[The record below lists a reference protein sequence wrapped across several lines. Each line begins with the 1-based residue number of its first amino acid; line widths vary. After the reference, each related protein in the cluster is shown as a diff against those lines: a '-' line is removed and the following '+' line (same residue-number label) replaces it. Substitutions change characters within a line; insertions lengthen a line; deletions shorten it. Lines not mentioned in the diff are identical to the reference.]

1 MKITKR
7 KLSKLIRESLPDDDG
22 MLKIIDNPHSP
33 ETKTY
38 NRIVNYALRNDIA
51 GALAD
56 TQVNTPDLALDL
68 DEIQTWIEEVEAEHQ
83 DPGGGELSTDVVYPP
98 NWNEKKIFKF
108 LTKLENAWY
117 KDQTVKDSAS
127 HDAEPNKP
135 ERAALSYAFAETPVL
150 HRDVEFIDYQIHK
163 TKKWGT
169 YLRLKDR
176 EGQLGNMEAIL
187 DKENAELDGTTVED
201 VLAFLVKNGASQ
213 TKRRKLPRRQYGSY
227 YD

>member
-7 KLSKLIRESLPDDDG
+7 KLTKLIRESMPDDG

-56 TQVNTPDLALDL
+56 PQVNTPDLHLDL
-68 DEIQTWIEEVEAEHQ
+68 DDIQQWIQEVQAEHD

-108 LTKLENAWY
+108 LSKLERAWE
-117 KDQTVKDSAS
+117 KDQDAKDSAS
-127 HDAEPNKP
+127 HDSEPNKA

-150 HRDVEFIDYQIHK
+150 HRDIPYINYQIHK
-163 TKKWGT
+163 TKKGT

-176 EGQLGNMEAIL
+176 DGQLGSMEVIL
-187 DKENAELDGTTVED
+187 DEKFAKEDGTTVEAI
-201 VLAFLVKNGASQ
+201 LAFLVKNGASQ

>member
-7 KLSKLIRESLPDDDG
+7 KLTKLIRESLPDDG
-22 MLKIIDNPHSP
+22 MLKIIDNPDEP
-33 ETKTY
+33 EAKLF
-38 NRIVNYALRNDIA
+38 NRIANYALANDVA

-56 TQVNTPDLALDL
+56 PQVNTPDLYLDL
-68 DEIQTWIEEVEAEHQ
+68 DEITFWIKEVQTEYD
-83 DPGGGELSTDVVYPP
+83 DPGGGNLTTDVVYPP
-98 NWNEKKIFKF
+98 NWNEKKIWKF
-108 LTKLENAWY
+108 LDNLERAWE
-117 KDQTVKDSAS
+117 KDQTAKDSTS
-127 HDAEPNKP
+127 HDTEPNKP
-135 ERAALSYAFAETPVL
+135 ERAALSYAFAEAPVL

-201 VLAFLVKNGASQ
+201 VLAFLVKNGATQ
-213 TKRRKLPRRQYGSY
+213 TKRRKLPRRQYGSA